1 MFALATRCKGNKGGS
16 KEHKA
21 QKMCFARSSA
31 SYCIHGNSHVEVEKG
46 LRRSINTPIVHNVWK
61 AHHDT

>member
-46 LRRSINTPIVHNVWK
+46 LRRSINTPIVHNV
-61 AHHDT
+61 